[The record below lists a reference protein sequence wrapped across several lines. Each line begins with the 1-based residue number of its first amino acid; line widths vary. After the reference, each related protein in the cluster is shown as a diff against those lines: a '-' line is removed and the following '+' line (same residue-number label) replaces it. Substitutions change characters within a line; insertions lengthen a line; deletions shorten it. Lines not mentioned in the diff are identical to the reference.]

1 MKPILGSIVA
11 LVTPMR
17 DDGQI
22 DFDGLRSLIDWHI
35 ADLIGSGLVN
45 VVPTTV
51 GSLLRLIA
59 HE

>member
-1 MKPILGSIVA
+1 MLVSKIRKEIKLRKSTLG
-11 LVTPMR
+11 
-17 DDGQI
+17 
-22 DFDGLRSLIDWHI
+22 IDWHI